1 MKKTNKK
8 LLTGT
13 IVMVALLCLP
23 ILASADTVPWS
34 TDQYMANAHYGS
46 TTTGT
51 PVFGAP
57 LPITDYYQSQISW
70 HNRSYSSVTDSSMYV
85 SANSGYADYHVWAEA
100 SFSGTYTASSVYPL
114 FQFMYDGTFTYQNP
128 GDKSDYYAW
137 LTVTDLTTST
147 LLYDN
152 QSLTL
157 DGNQYTVGFET
168 IEGHDISVDFGAMA
182 SASRFI
188 EDGAVTNVTLNYSVA
203 VAPEPIS
210 SILFVTGGTLLAG
223 RRFIKRKKKV

>member
-1 MKKTNKK
+1 MKKANMK

-23 ILASADTVPWS
+23 ILASADTVPW
-34 TDQYMANAHYGS
+34 TTEQYMANAHYGS
-46 TTTGT
+46 TTGT

-57 LPITDYYQSQISW
+57 LPITDSYESQISW
-70 HNRSYSSVTDSSMYV
+70 QNYSYSSVTDSRMV
-85 SANSGYADYHVWAEA
+85 VNANSAYIDYHVWAEA
-100 SFSGTYTASSVYPL
+100 SFSGTYTASSAYPL
-114 FQFMYDGTFTYQNP
+114 FQFLYGGTLVNENP
-128 GDKSDYYAW
+128 GHREEHYAW

-157 DGNQYTVGFET
+157 DGNQSTIRLET
-168 IEGHDISVDFGAMA
+168 IDGHDISVNFGAKA
-182 SASRFI
+182 SAMKFLGPDTR
-188 EDGAVTNVTLNYSVA
+188 ATVTLDYNMA

-223 RRFIKRKKKV
+223 RRFLKRKKKA